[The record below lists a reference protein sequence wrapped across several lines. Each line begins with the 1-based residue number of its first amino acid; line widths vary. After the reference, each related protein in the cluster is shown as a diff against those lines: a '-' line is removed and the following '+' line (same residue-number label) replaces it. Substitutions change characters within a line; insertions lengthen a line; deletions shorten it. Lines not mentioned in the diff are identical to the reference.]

1 MAASRSAAAAES
13 SSAMTSKK
21 TTKTVQYTTDSS
33 GNVSK
38 EVVTHVDSS
47 SDANSASMRRMEER
61 IRIIQED
68 LESEQSLRRRIEKE
82 KQGLQVQII
91 TLSER
96 LTEAEG
102 GAESQLDINRKR
114 EAEMAK
120 LRKLLE
126 DTHMESETVI
136 LTMKKKHQESMMEL
150 QEQIESVSRSK
161 ETVVKQKSK
170 MQTEISELLAHIEV
184 LNSEKLSMKKIVEKL
199 EININEYNVK
209 IQEMN
214 KAILTVTSEK
224 TKLQQDNTDTVRRMN
239 ELKHSIDTAGLDKNK
254 LAAQLK
260 EFQENIDA
268 LNRAK
273 AGAENKVRTLE
284 QTVKTLNI
292 EIEEYREV
300 KINMEKLIITLKE
313 ESADW
318 KKKYDM
324 EARLRIDDVEA
335 LKKKFTAQI
344 TDIQDR
350 HDDLLAKL
358 KAMESQKNKLAH
370 EIEIIVK
377 QFESSQ
383 VTIKDLNMRC
393 AASDKKIDELAV
405 KLREMTN
412 LYEKADRDSK
422 ARAAELVKLGN
433 NMDRCVM
440 ENDTLKR
447 DRAKLEDDNKS
458 YKAEVDAL
466 KQRLHAAEQ
475 ENRKLAHDRE
485 ELARAF
491 KDSDTAKAKA
501 EGRVRELENELKKL
515 KADAESRLNAQG
527 NEAVA
532 MKQKL
537 MAEIESLTKRLM
549 ETENRLKVEV
559 EKIKKKMSVTITEL
573 EMSLDA
579 ANKANN
585 GLQNAGKAQAT
596 KIMELTSI
604 LEKTNQKL
612 VMATEAADGN
622 AKRLAAADQE
632 LHAGKRGMAELA
644 NSKKILESK
653 LAEYTAKI
661 TEITNINTSLASIKV
676 KLEKDLTQVSAS
688 YEDMAKEL
696 KLADDRANKAAHDAQ
711 HFEGLLR
718 EEAAKVQRVD
728 QAKKALETQVK
739 SLTIRME
746 EIETT
751 AVTSS
756 KRTIAKMEARIEE
769 LEMYLEKEKKMHVET
784 TTILHKKE
792 RSVKELLLQSEED
805 RKNILI
811 LQESLERLNEK
822 IKMYKRQL
830 EEQESI
836 SNSNIM
842 RVKKFQREL
851 ESAESRAEEAESCL
865 NSFRSQQR
873 VFAAAA
879 ESKSREVNE
888 VEREV
893 VVRKNVTNVSAS
905 SANVSRT
912 AIQTS
917 SSSAAEASSSSSLQ
931 QQSSSSAAMAA
942 SSSSSRNYRAGSTF
956 ATSRAGSMARATS
969 VRAGSIGRAG
979 SMLST
984 QH

>member
-102 GAESQLDINRKR
+102 GAENQLDINRKR

-184 LNSEKLSMKKIVEKL
+184 LSSEKLSMKKIVEKL

-214 KAILTVTSEK
+214 KAILNVTSEK

-292 EIEEYREV
+292 EIAEYHEV
-300 KINMEKLIITLKE
+300 KINMEKLIMTLKE

-318 KKKYDM
+318 KKKYDT
-324 EARLRIDDVEA
+324 EARLRIDDVET
-335 LKKKFTAQI
+335 LKKKFTVQI

-433 NMDRCVM
+433 SMDRCVM

-515 KADAESRLNAQG
+515 KADAENRLNAQG

-549 ETENRLKVEV
+549 ETENRLKVEL

-573 EMSLDA
+573 EMSLDS

-604 LEKTNQKL
+604 LEKTSQKL

-644 NSKKILESK
+644 NSKKILESR

-917 SSSAAEASSSSSLQ
+917 SSSAAEASSRSSLQ

-942 SSSSSRNYRAGSTF
+942 SSSSRNYRAGSTF
-956 ATSRAGSMARATS
+956 AATSRAGSMARATS

-979 SMLST
+979 SMLRY
-984 QH
+984 

>member
-1 MAASRSAAAAES
+1 M
-13 SSAMTSKK
+13 
-21 TTKTVQYTTDSS
+21 
-33 GNVSK
+33 
-38 EVVTHVDSS
+38 
-47 SDANSASMRRMEER
+47 
-61 IRIIQED
+61 
-68 LESEQSLRRRIEKE
+68 
-82 KQGLQVQII
+82 
-91 TLSER
+91 
-96 LTEAEG
+96 
-102 GAESQLDINRKR
+102 
-114 EAEMAK
+114 
-120 LRKLLE
+120 LE
-126 DTHMESETVI
+126 DD
-136 LTMKKKHQESMMEL
+136 
-150 QEQIESVSRSK
+150 
-161 ETVVKQKSK
+161 
-170 MQTEISELLAHIEV
+170 
-184 LNSEKLSMKKIVEKL
+184 
-199 EININEYNVK
+199 
-209 IQEMN
+209 N
-214 KAILTVTSEK
+214 K
-224 TKLQQDNTDTVRRMN
+224 
-239 ELKHSIDTAGLDKNK
+239 
-254 LAAQLK
+254 
-260 EFQENIDA
+260 
-268 LNRAK
+268 
-273 AGAENKVRTLE
+273 
-284 QTVKTLNI
+284 
-292 EIEEYREV
+292 
-300 KINMEKLIITLKE
+300 
-313 ESADW
+313 
-318 KKKYDM
+318 
-324 EARLRIDDVEA
+324 
-335 LKKKFTAQI
+335 
-344 TDIQDR
+344 
-350 HDDLLAKL
+350 
-358 KAMESQKNKLAH
+358 
-370 EIEIIVK
+370 
-377 QFESSQ
+377 
-383 VTIKDLNMRC
+383 
-393 AASDKKIDELAV
+393 
-405 KLREMTN
+405 
-412 LYEKADRDSK
+412 
-422 ARAAELVKLGN
+422 
-433 NMDRCVM
+433 DRCVM

-475 ENRKLAHDRE
+475 ENRKLAHV
-485 ELARAF
+485 
-491 KDSDTAKAKA
+491 K
-501 EGRVRELENELKKL
+501 ELEAELKKL
-515 KADAESRLNAQG
+515 RADAEARLNGAAG
-527 NEAVA
+527 DAAA

-537 MAEIESLTKRLM
+537 MAEIEVLTKRLM
-549 ETENRLKVEV
+549 ETETRLKVEV

-769 LEMYLEKEKKMHVET
+769 LEMYLAKEKTMHVET
-784 TTILHKKE
+784 TTVLHKKE

-830 EEQESI
+830 EEQEAI

-851 ESAESRAEEAESCL
+851 EAAEARANESESSL

-879 ESKSREVNE
+879 ESRRENVQSE
-888 VEREV
+888 VEQNV
-893 VVRKNVTNVSAS
+893 VIRKNIVNVAQS
-905 SANVSRT
+905 SANTQESKVVSSSTSRT
-912 AIQTS
+912 QDAS
-917 SSSAAEASSSSSLQ
+917 SSSAYR
-931 QQSSSSAAMAA
+931 AA
-942 SSSSSRNYRAGSTF
+942 STF
-956 ATSRAGSMARATS
+956 SRAGSMARSS
-969 VRAGSIGRAG
+969 VARGASMARAS
-979 SMLST
+979 SMLRY
-984 QH
+984 

>member
-1 MAASRSAAAAES
+1 
-13 SSAMTSKK
+13 MTSKK

-300 KINMEKLIITLKE
+300 KINMEKLIMTLKE

-383 VTIKDLNMRC
+383 VTIKDLNLRC

-979 SMLST
+979 SMLRY
-984 QH
+984 

>member
-114 EAEMAK
+114 EAEIAK

-300 KINMEKLIITLKE
+300 KINMEKLIMTLKE

-383 VTIKDLNMRC
+383 VTIKDLNLRC

-979 SMLST
+979 SMLRY
-984 QH
+984 

>member
-300 KINMEKLIITLKE
+300 KINMEKLIMTLKE

-383 VTIKDLNMRC
+383 VTIKDLNLRC

-632 LHAGKRGMAELA
+632 LHAGKRGMAELT

-979 SMLST
+979 SMLRY
-984 QH
+984 

>member
-383 VTIKDLNMRC
+383 VTIKDLNLRC

-979 SMLST
+979 SMLRY
-984 QH
+984 

>member
-300 KINMEKLIITLKE
+300 KINMEKLIMTLKE

-383 VTIKDLNMRC
+383 VTIKDLNLRC

-979 SMLST
+979 SMLRY
-984 QH
+984 

>member
-300 KINMEKLIITLKE
+300 KINMEKLIMTLKE

-383 VTIKDLNMRC
+383 VTIKDLNLRC

-644 NSKKILESK
+644 NSKKILETK

-979 SMLST
+979 SMLRY
-984 QH
+984 

>member
-300 KINMEKLIITLKE
+300 KINMEKLIMTLKE

-917 SSSAAEASSSSSLQ
+917 SSSAAEASSSLQ

-979 SMLST
+979 SMLRY
-984 QH
+984 

>member
-383 VTIKDLNMRC
+383 VTIKDLNLRC

-917 SSSAAEASSSSSLQ
+917 SSSAAEASSSLQ

-979 SMLST
+979 SMLRY
-984 QH
+984 

>member
-1 MAASRSAAAAES
+1 M
-13 SSAMTSKK
+13 
-21 TTKTVQYTTDSS
+21 
-33 GNVSK
+33 G
-38 EVVTHVDSS
+38 
-47 SDANSASMRRMEER
+47 
-61 IRIIQED
+61 
-68 LESEQSLRRRIEKE
+68 
-82 KQGLQVQII
+82 
-91 TLSER
+91 
-96 LTEAEG
+96 
-102 GAESQLDINRKR
+102 
-114 EAEMAK
+114 
-120 LRKLLE
+120 
-126 DTHMESETVI
+126 
-136 LTMKKKHQESMMEL
+136 
-150 QEQIESVSRSK
+150 
-161 ETVVKQKSK
+161 
-170 MQTEISELLAHIEV
+170 
-184 LNSEKLSMKKIVEKL
+184 
-199 EININEYNVK
+199 
-209 IQEMN
+209 
-214 KAILTVTSEK
+214 
-224 TKLQQDNTDTVRRMN
+224 
-239 ELKHSIDTAGLDKNK
+239 
-254 LAAQLK
+254 
-260 EFQENIDA
+260 
-268 LNRAK
+268 
-273 AGAENKVRTLE
+273 
-284 QTVKTLNI
+284 
-292 EIEEYREV
+292 
-300 KINMEKLIITLKE
+300 
-313 ESADW
+313 
-318 KKKYDM
+318 
-324 EARLRIDDVEA
+324 
-335 LKKKFTAQI
+335 
-344 TDIQDR
+344 
-350 HDDLLAKL
+350 
-358 KAMESQKNKLAH
+358 
-370 EIEIIVK
+370 
-377 QFESSQ
+377 
-383 VTIKDLNMRC
+383 IKDLNMRC

-491 KDSDTAKAKA
+491 KDSDTAKVKA

-515 KADAESRLNAQG
+515 KADAENRLNAQG

-549 ETENRLKVEV
+549 ETENRLKVEL

-612 VMATEAADGN
+612 VIATEAADGN

-644 NSKKILESK
+644 NSKKILESR

-769 LEMYLEKEKKMHVET
+769 LEMYLEREKKMHVET

-830 EEQESI
+830 EEQEAI
-836 SNSNIM
+836 SNTNIM

-851 ESAESRAEEAESCL
+851 EAAESLAEEAESSL

-879 ESKSREVNE
+879 ESRSRDTCCDEIE
-888 VEREV
+888 
-893 VVRKNVTNVSAS
+893 KNVVIKKNIVNVAQST
-905 SANVSRT
+905 ANTQETR
-912 AIQTS
+912 I
-917 SSSAAEASSSSSLQ
+917 ASSSTQNTASRDIR
-931 QQSSSSAAMAA
+931 AA
-942 SSSSSRNYRAGSTF
+942 STY
-956 ATSRAGSMARATS
+956 SRAGSMARSS
-969 VRAGSIGRAG
+969 VARAG
-979 SMLST
+979 SMARA
-984 QH
+984 

>member
-1 MAASRSAAAAES
+1 
-13 SSAMTSKK
+13 
-21 TTKTVQYTTDSS
+21 
-33 GNVSK
+33 
-38 EVVTHVDSS
+38 
-47 SDANSASMRRMEER
+47 
-61 IRIIQED
+61 
-68 LESEQSLRRRIEKE
+68 
-82 KQGLQVQII
+82 
-91 TLSER
+91 
-96 LTEAEG
+96 
-102 GAESQLDINRKR
+102 
-114 EAEMAK
+114 MAK

-300 KINMEKLIITLKE
+300 KINMEKLIMTLKE

-383 VTIKDLNMRC
+383 VTIKDLNLRC

-979 SMLST
+979 SMLRY
-984 QH
+984 

>member
-979 SMLST
+979 SMLRY
-984 QH
+984 

>member
-1 MAASRSAAAAES
+1 M
-13 SSAMTSKK
+13 
-21 TTKTVQYTTDSS
+21 
-33 GNVSK
+33 G
-38 EVVTHVDSS
+38 
-47 SDANSASMRRMEER
+47 
-61 IRIIQED
+61 
-68 LESEQSLRRRIEKE
+68 
-82 KQGLQVQII
+82 
-91 TLSER
+91 
-96 LTEAEG
+96 
-102 GAESQLDINRKR
+102 
-114 EAEMAK
+114 
-120 LRKLLE
+120 
-126 DTHMESETVI
+126 
-136 LTMKKKHQESMMEL
+136 
-150 QEQIESVSRSK
+150 
-161 ETVVKQKSK
+161 
-170 MQTEISELLAHIEV
+170 
-184 LNSEKLSMKKIVEKL
+184 
-199 EININEYNVK
+199 
-209 IQEMN
+209 
-214 KAILTVTSEK
+214 
-224 TKLQQDNTDTVRRMN
+224 
-239 ELKHSIDTAGLDKNK
+239 
-254 LAAQLK
+254 
-260 EFQENIDA
+260 
-268 LNRAK
+268 
-273 AGAENKVRTLE
+273 
-284 QTVKTLNI
+284 
-292 EIEEYREV
+292 
-300 KINMEKLIITLKE
+300 
-313 ESADW
+313 
-318 KKKYDM
+318 
-324 EARLRIDDVEA
+324 
-335 LKKKFTAQI
+335 
-344 TDIQDR
+344 
-350 HDDLLAKL
+350 
-358 KAMESQKNKLAH
+358 
-370 EIEIIVK
+370 
-377 QFESSQ
+377 
-383 VTIKDLNMRC
+383 IKDLNMRC

-491 KDSDTAKAKA
+491 KDSDTAKVKA

-515 KADAESRLNAQG
+515 KADAENRLNAQG

-549 ETENRLKVEV
+549 ETENRLKVEL
-559 EKIKKKMSVTITEL
+559 EKIKKMIVTITEL

-612 VMATEAADGN
+612 VIATEAADGN

-644 NSKKILESK
+644 NSKKILESR

-830 EEQESI
+830 EEQEAI
-836 SNSNIM
+836 SNTNIM

-851 ESAESRAEEAESCL
+851 EAAESLAEEAESSL

-879 ESKSREVNE
+879 ESSSRDTCCDEIE
-888 VEREV
+888 
-893 VVRKNVTNVSAS
+893 KNVVIKKNIVNVAQST
-905 SANVSRT
+905 ANTQETR
-912 AIQTS
+912 I
-917 SSSAAEASSSSSLQ
+917 ASSSTQNTASRDIR
-931 QQSSSSAAMAA
+931 AA
-942 SSSSSRNYRAGSTF
+942 STY
-956 ATSRAGSMARATS
+956 SRAGSMARSS
-969 VRAGSIGRAG
+969 VARAG
-979 SMLST
+979 SMARA
-984 QH
+984 

>member
-1 MAASRSAAAAES
+1 M
-13 SSAMTSKK
+13 
-21 TTKTVQYTTDSS
+21 
-33 GNVSK
+33 
-38 EVVTHVDSS
+38 
-47 SDANSASMRRMEER
+47 
-61 IRIIQED
+61 
-68 LESEQSLRRRIEKE
+68 
-82 KQGLQVQII
+82 
-91 TLSER
+91 
-96 LTEAEG
+96 
-102 GAESQLDINRKR
+102 
-114 EAEMAK
+114 
-120 LRKLLE
+120 LE
-126 DTHMESETVI
+126 DD
-136 LTMKKKHQESMMEL
+136 
-150 QEQIESVSRSK
+150 
-161 ETVVKQKSK
+161 
-170 MQTEISELLAHIEV
+170 
-184 LNSEKLSMKKIVEKL
+184 
-199 EININEYNVK
+199 
-209 IQEMN
+209 N
-214 KAILTVTSEK
+214 K
-224 TKLQQDNTDTVRRMN
+224 
-239 ELKHSIDTAGLDKNK
+239 
-254 LAAQLK
+254 
-260 EFQENIDA
+260 
-268 LNRAK
+268 
-273 AGAENKVRTLE
+273 
-284 QTVKTLNI
+284 
-292 EIEEYREV
+292 
-300 KINMEKLIITLKE
+300 
-313 ESADW
+313 
-318 KKKYDM
+318 
-324 EARLRIDDVEA
+324 
-335 LKKKFTAQI
+335 
-344 TDIQDR
+344 
-350 HDDLLAKL
+350 
-358 KAMESQKNKLAH
+358 
-370 EIEIIVK
+370 
-377 QFESSQ
+377 
-383 VTIKDLNMRC
+383 
-393 AASDKKIDELAV
+393 
-405 KLREMTN
+405 
-412 LYEKADRDSK
+412 
-422 ARAAELVKLGN
+422 
-433 NMDRCVM
+433 DRCVM

-475 ENRKLAHDRE
+475 ENRKLAHV
-485 ELARAF
+485 
-491 KDSDTAKAKA
+491 K
-501 EGRVRELENELKKL
+501 ELEAELKKL
-515 KADAESRLNAQG
+515 RADAEARLNGAAG
-527 NEAVA
+527 DAAA

-537 MAEIESLTKRLM
+537 MAEIEVLTKRLM

-830 EEQESI
+830 EEQEAI

-851 ESAESRAEEAESCL
+851 ESSEARANEAESCL
-865 NSFRSQQR
+865 NAFRSQER

-879 ESKSREVNE
+879 ESRSREVQE

-893 VVRKNVTNVSAS
+893 VVKKNVVNVNSS

-912 AIQTS
+912 AIQSSS
-917 SSSAAEASSSSSLQ
+917 SSSAEMAAQSSSSRSAAIQSSSSSAMQASSSSAVQ
-931 QQSSSSAAMAA
+931 ASSSSAMQA
-942 SSSSSRNYRAGSTF
+942 SSSAAASRSYRAGSTY
-956 ATSRAGSMARATS
+956 SRAGSMARATS

-979 SMLST
+979 SMLRY
-984 QH
+984 

>member
-300 KINMEKLIITLKE
+300 KINMEKLIMTLKE

-979 SMLST
+979 SMLRY
-984 QH
+984 